1 MPKILKTFLLV
12 YKKIKK
18 IISENS
24 AAFKLLSF
32 EEEKIKKA
40 RENAATASDQQQGG
54 QRGGE
59 GGGDCDMMIVV
70 MMVVVIDDCGENHS
84 EETDQSPNT
93 MTTIYL
99 AFAIYSAAFKI

>member
-1 MPKILKTFLLV
+1 MGWKGSSTVEIIDAKNIKDISISIQ
-12 YKKIKK
+12 KKLRKSF
-18 IISENS
+18 SENS

-59 GGGDCDMMIVV
+59 GGGDVDMMIVV
-70 MMVVVIDDCGENHS
+70 IRVVVI
-84 EETDQSPNT
+84 
-93 MTTIYL
+93 TTLKRQI
-99 AFAIYSAAFKI
+99 SAQTR